1 MNNYVFECA
10 SGKYGFFRMD
20 LANDRYYILMNTGI
34 FDDLELSV
42 GILSRRQDYESRSPD
57 SLEWLKNTDPTERL
71 LSIILWHESIQNRE
85 IKRIVPN
92 TNPGKFYKR
101 SIRGIYYNTE
111 KCTTEIY
118 NQSAKLDEI
127 RSFHSI
133 CNSLTSLFDFIEPE
147 HQNLTA
153 YGNKIREGL
162 ILGCTEVEYLLKKTL
177 IDNNYTN
184 SARMS
189 MNDYVKTLPYLK
201 LEQYSVKLKMF
212 PDLGSFRPFANW
224 SSSQPTQSLN
234 WYESYNAVKH
244 DRGSNKNR
252 STLEMLI
259 NSVAA
264 IHIIL
269 EAHYGEHLFDSPM
282 RSSYESIFQTETR
295 PTWSLHELPMP
306 MLGSDQPWDGALQ
319 VTF

>member
-1 MNNYVFECA
+1 MSNYVFECVN
-10 SGKYGFFRMD
+10 GKYGFFRMD
-20 LANDRYYILMNTGI
+20 TLNDKYYILMNKGI
-34 FDDLELSV
+34 FDNLELSV
-42 GILSRRQDYESRSPD
+42 GTLSQRQDYENRASG

-85 IKRIVPN
+85 IKKIIPN
-92 TNPGKFYKR
+92 ANPGKFYKR
-101 SIRGIYYNTE
+101 SIRGLYYNSE
-111 KCTTEIY
+111 SCITEIY
-118 NQSAKLDEI
+118 NHSAKLDEI
-127 RSFHSI
+127 RSFQSI

-147 HQNLTA
+147 HQNLTT

-201 LEQYSVKLKMF
+201 LDQYSVKLKMF
-212 PDLGSFRPFANW
+212 PDLGAFKPFSNW
-224 SSSQPTQSLN
+224 SSSLPTQSLS
-234 WYESYNAVKH
+234 WYDSYNAVKH

-264 IHIIL
+264 IHILL
-269 EAHYGEHLFDSPM
+269 EAHYGEHLFDSPL
-282 RSSYESIFQTETR
+282 RSSYVSIFHTETY
-295 PTWSLHELPMP
+295 PKWSLHELPMP
-306 MLGSDQPWDGALQ
+306 LLGTDQPWDGALQ
-319 VTF
+319 VIF

>member
-1 MNNYVFECA
+1 MSNYVFECVN
-10 SGKYGFFRMD
+10 GKYGFFRMD
-20 LANDRYYILMNTGI
+20 TLNDKYYILMNKGI
-34 FDDLELSV
+34 FDNLELSV
-42 GILSRRQDYESRSPD
+42 GTLSQRQDYENRASG

-71 LSIILWHESIQNRE
+71 LSIILWHESMQNRE
-85 IKRIVPN
+85 IKKIIPN
-92 TNPGKFYKR
+92 ANPGKFYKR
-101 SIRGIYYNTE
+101 SIRGLYYNSE
-111 KCTTEIY
+111 SCITEIY
-118 NQSAKLDEI
+118 NHSAKLDEI
-127 RSFHSI
+127 RSFQSI

-147 HQNLTA
+147 HQNLTT

-201 LEQYSVKLKMF
+201 LDQYSVKLKMF
-212 PDLGSFRPFANW
+212 PDLGAFKPFSNW
-224 SSSQPTQSLN
+224 SSSLPTQSLS
-234 WYESYNAVKH
+234 WYDSYNAVKH

-252 STLEMLI
+252 STLEMLL

-264 IHIIL
+264 IHILL
-269 EAHYGEHLFDSPM
+269 EAHYGEHLFDSPL
-282 RSSYESIFQTETR
+282 RSSYVSIFHTETY

-306 MLGSDQPWDGALQ
+306 LLGTDQPWDGALQ
-319 VTF
+319 VIF

>member
-1 MNNYVFECA
+1 MSNYVFECK
-10 SGKYGFFRMD
+10 SGKYGFFYLD
-20 LANDRYYILMNTGI
+20 PVKDRYYILMNNGI

-42 GILSRRQDYESRSPD
+42 GILSQHQDYENRAPD
-57 SLEWLKNTDPTERL
+57 TLEWLIKTDPTERL
-71 LSIILWHESIQNRE
+71 LSIILWHESMQNRE
-85 IKRIVPN
+85 IKIMVPN
-92 TNPGKFYKR
+92 ANPGKFYRR
-101 SIRGIYYNTE
+101 SIRRLYYNTD

-118 NQSAKLDEI
+118 NRSAMLDEV

-133 CNSLTSLFDFIEPE
+133 CNSLTSLFDIIEPE
-147 HQNLTA
+147 HPNLTA

-184 SARMS
+184 SKRMS

-212 PDLGSFRPFANW
+212 PDLGSFQPFANW
-224 SSSQPTQSLN
+224 SPSQPTQSLN
-234 WYESYNAVKH
+234 WYDSYNAVKH

-295 PTWSLHELPMP
+295 PIWDLHELPMP
-306 MLGSDQPWDGALQ
+306 LLGSDQPWDGALQ
-319 VTF
+319 VVF